1 MHWFFSAFLLGEA
14 LQKTGFHECEYWK
27 AVALSKIKVSIIIL
41 LIVNKSNQKGAK
53 TKNRLK
59 WYKILFIKS
68 KNKIN
73 TKEIQKNKTI
83 IDNLTKY
90 IEFIVIKNGILL
102 ITDVQSLKNVN
113 VAYIPTKKFS
123 SSEKKKLVKLFYD
136 NGLKRI

>member
-83 IDNLTKY
+83 IDKMPYLWYYTLQIGGVILWKKY
-90 IEFIVIKNGILL
+90 YV
-102 ITDVQSLKNVN
+102 
-113 VAYIPTKKFS
+113 
-123 SSEKKKLVKLFYD
+123 
-136 NGLKRI
+136 